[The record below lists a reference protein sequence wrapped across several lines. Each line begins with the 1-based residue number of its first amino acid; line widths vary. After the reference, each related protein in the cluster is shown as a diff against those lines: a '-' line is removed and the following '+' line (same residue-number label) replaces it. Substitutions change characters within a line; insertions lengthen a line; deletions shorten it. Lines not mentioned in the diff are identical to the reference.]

1 MRPAK
6 LSLALIAATGLGGA
20 AHADT
25 LVTSLSAPIFP
36 QVLTLYAAEGAN
48 FPVSA
53 EDRAALVD
61 AAALT
66 FRFLIG
72 HCSEADGKYAITPA
86 PTTADEIANNYSEIA
101 RCAYEQ
107 FTAKPYWIPQL
118 VEEVDICARTLGEEW
133 HLLSE
138 KDVAAFSEDDF
149 AFIEKTLAG
158 VGGES
163 NWGNFYFSLH
173 AYVRSS
179 DGTLARAD
187 LTPGVTGPR
196 ITPLAVAPGT
206 EAWARHLEGDL
217 SLRCIRSEV
226 VQNAITQ

>member
-1 MRPAK
+1 MRPARSG
-6 LSLALIAATGLGGA
+6 LVLLAAVGLGGA

-25 LVTSLSAPIFP
+25 LVTSLSAPVFP

-48 FPVSA
+48 LPDTP
-53 EDRAALVD
+53 EGRAALVD

-66 FRFLIG
+66 FPYLLEF
-72 HCSEADGKYAITPA
+72 CSGLDGEYAITQSPES
-86 PTTADEIANNYSEIA
+86 TSDIAVNYSEIA
-101 RCAYEQ
+101 RCAYEK

-118 VEEVDICARTLGEEW
+118 VDEVDICGRTLGEEW

-138 KDVAAFSEDDF
+138 ADVAGFSEADF
-149 AFIEKTLAG
+149 AFIQATLAG

-173 AYVRSS
+173 TYVRSA

-187 LTPGVTGPR
+187 LSPGVEGPR
-196 ITPLAVAPGT
+196 ITSLAAAPGT
-206 EAWARHLEGDL
+206 EAWARHLESDL
-217 SLRCIRSEV
+217 SLRCIRTEV
-226 VQNAITQ
+226 VQNAFVQ

>member
-1 MRPAK
+1 MRPAH
-6 LSLALIAATGLGGA
+6 LGLAIVTAAGLGGA
-20 AHADT
+20 ARADA
-25 LVTSLSAPIFP
+25 LVTSLSAPVFP
-36 QVLTLYAAEGAN
+36 PVLTLYAAEGPN
-48 FPVSA
+48 LPDSF
-53 EDRAALVD
+53 EGRAALVD

-66 FRFLIG
+66 FRYLIG
-72 HCSEADGKYAITPA
+72 HCSGLDAKYAITPS
-86 PTTADEIANNYSEIA
+86 PETADEIATNYNEIA

-118 VEEVDICARTLGEEW
+118 VDEVDICGRTLGEEW

-138 KDVAAFSEDDF
+138 GDVAAFSEDDF

-173 AYVRSS
+173 AYVRSA

-187 LTPGVTGPR
+187 LSPGATGPR
-196 ITPLAVAPGT
+196 ITPLAAAPGT
-206 EAWARHLEGDL
+206 EAWARHLESDL
-217 SLRCIRSEV
+217 SLRCIRTEV
-226 VQNAITQ
+226 VQNAIAQ